1 MRHFIQELA
10 SYSRYFKGHPPA
22 KTLDFL
28 KIVIDLTSFNFVI
41 CKKNKKNKTAV
52 PVWMVFALV
61 AYLTTD
67 ASQVRVRSLRGRLP
81 LLYMPRATGSPV
93 AVETWRHAIL
103 RCLPPFAMR
112 GPSRAPGG
120 YHSNTMGRHKIFGAF
135 YTLSFF
141 FDSFFNF
148 FLLF

>member
-22 KTLDFL
+22 KTSDFL

-41 CKKNKKNKTAV
+41 CKKNKTAA

-93 AVETWRHAIL
+93 AVET
-103 RCLPPFAMR
+103 
-112 GPSRAPGG
+112 
-120 YHSNTMGRHKIFGAF
+120 
-135 YTLSFF
+135 
-141 FDSFFNF
+141 
-148 FLLF
+148 